1 MPTKPKSE
9 ARVGR
14 KAAPKAAGKK
24 PAPARAAARS
34 KARIELLALL
44 PELDEEGIAF
54 LLEQARVHRYNMEV
68 DRLNAIA
75 DRAAEDDEPDAPGG
89 SSRAPVAARS
99 ALRLERS
106 KDGSTYHIVC
116 GPVWKMFTAEEI
128 ASFCSLNYGV
138 SFPLMEKIEVNGPGE
153 HPVYAFLKS
162 RKSGA
167 IKWNFTKFL
176 VGRDGSTVTRFES
189 ITKPEKMEK
198 AVAEALGL

>member
-128 ASFCSLNYGV
+128 ASLVRIARSDETESERSRRVRSWFARERKDVLVDLGLDGPSIGLALDIV
-138 SFPLMEKIEVNGPGE
+138 RLLRKSFPPR
-153 HPVYAFLKS
+153 S
-162 RKSGA
+162 
-167 IKWNFTKFL
+167 
-176 VGRDGSTVTRFES
+176 
-189 ITKPEKMEK
+189 
-198 AVAEALGL
+198 